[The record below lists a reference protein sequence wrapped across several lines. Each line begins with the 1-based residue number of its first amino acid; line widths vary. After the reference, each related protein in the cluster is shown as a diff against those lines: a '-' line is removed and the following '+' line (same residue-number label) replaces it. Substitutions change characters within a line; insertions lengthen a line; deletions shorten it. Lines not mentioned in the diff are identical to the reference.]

1 MMNAVN
7 TKYIPKECV
16 RKCDTWIMLTR
27 QHAHAVLVEIPAL
40 VGSAVWP
47 HFSRVKVADEIF
59 MPTMMTV
66 IGAIKGGGVPGGSGK
81 RMDSGDPAV
90 VDQRTDQVERRKT
103 THVDWSKGG
112 PHPKAFTEFTLQVSV
127 VLCVLCCR
135 VVVLSCCV
143 SRLCF
148 VQILCKVHSNQWSFL
163 LCLFIFGGVSGT
175 TRWNESRLY
184 FCSEIW
190 CRNMSSECV
199 AHCVWCCCTCGG
211 RSRYCICINNCC
223 NN

>member
-27 QHAHAVLVEIPAL
+27 QHAHAVLVEVPAL

-81 RMDSGDPAV
+81 RMGSAGDPAV

-127 VLCVLCCR
+127 VVCVL
-135 VVVLSCCV
+135 
-143 SRLCF
+143 
-148 VQILCKVHSNQWSFL
+148 W
-163 LCLFIFGGVSGT
+163 
-175 TRWNESRLY
+175 
-184 FCSEIW
+184 
-190 CRNMSSECV
+190 
-199 AHCVWCCCTCGG
+199 CTCCGVRLVVCVCVFCAQSILING
-211 RSRYCICINNCC
+211 WFYSIFFVWWHVRYNKME
-223 NN
+223 

>member
-1 MMNAVN
+1 MAAYDKPVNGYDTLMMNAVN

-27 QHAHAVLVEIPAL
+27 QHAHAVLVKIPAL

-135 VVVLSCCV
+135 VVVLCFAFVFCAN
-143 SRLCF
+143 F
-148 VQILCKVHSNQWSFL
+148 VQSSF
-163 LCLFIFGGVSGT
+163 
-175 TRWNESRLY
+175 
-184 FCSEIW
+184 
-190 CRNMSSECV
+190 
-199 AHCVWCCCTCGG
+199 
-211 RSRYCICINNCC
+211 
-223 NN
+223 